1 MRAAVTCA
9 AVTCAAL
16 AALRAQEPSR
26 DVLLRITAA
35 YVQRFVDDLTNV
47 VAEEELRQ
55 EFRLSAPKRRT
66 LRSDFLLVRYPGEEK
81 LYLTFRDVL
90 EVDGRPL
97 DDEFQGIA
105 VYRNFRR
112 FQVRADQELQA
123 PVTSPPR

>member
-26 DVLLRITAA
+26 DVLLRTTAA
-35 YVQRFVDDLTNV
+35 YVQRFVDDLANV

-55 EFRLSAPKRRT
+55 EFRLGAPKRRT
-66 LRSDFLLVRYPGEEK
+66 LRSDFLLVRYPGEER

-90 EVDGRPL
+90 EVDGRP
-97 DDEFQGIA
+97 
-105 VYRNFRR
+105 
-112 FQVRADQELQA
+112 VRDQQERITKLFL
-123 PVTSPPR
+123 